1 VLSLSQARWSRPLK
15 TPLSTSKLTDN
26 NFLLVQLS
34 VQLSKFVAPFSWG
47 GMEYNRPQ
55 LGPHDGLS
63 LANVARPQERSVIR
77 DRHDVYHY
85 DQQQTGDTS
94 ILPSWQSLSQRF
106 SQQAP
111 ILPQTTNRTPLAMG
125 TLERQLLML
134 RGQSSYQAPESKF
147 SNFNSSSRP
156 FQTLPRAPQPLPPP
170 PPTHLSRIPTTVSAQ
185 QAFDDKMVVV
195 KDSNHVEHVL
205 RRMEPETRSAM
216 IEFANRLKEIMEV
229 AFRIYELNSE
239 LSDGEFY
246 AALVSSPQVGPLSK
260 SILSVAAGIPMET
273 LMQLYEKIFKGVER
287 SSQDLEALKA
297 LWRSF
302 KAGHRALQRGEQ
314 SAKSTGLPEYLEV
327 TCNGKPGNLH
337 LSSQTIHCYCKFCTG
352 IAEGEGKGRRY
363 LRLSFPEFE
372 RHCGLGNSK
381 KWKYTIRV
389 VHPPTSLGQWFEDM
403 GILIKH
409 NKGEDDDDLV
419 QRAERETALRRAERA
434 REQSHLAFGMA
445 FGGGKRKSRAPAQL
459 PGDLRGEAETGDASE
474 YAPPDMGANGIN
486 TGFRTQR
493 QRKKPSWMKQTV
505 DPSHVLSNRPAL
517 ERSSSS
523 NHDLNEIYVDDVDDN
538 QDDYDVIAVNHNRNG
553 AKRQHI
559 DPEEFIEEDIL
570 VALEQNATP
579 VVKGWRINDA
589 TSMAVT
595 IRLGDVTFSGLLPA
609 VRSDRVRRD
618 AHPSPSADVVDS
630 GQPPPVVNE
639 TVTVPVDTAEKELVP
654 PQVAVEQATALKND
668 PIVET
673 GTKQSKRD
681 HVPMEERRLVAAI
694 EYERLLVAG
703 PPPDAKCALCHLQET
718 DAVPR
723 SQIGVGGRSLVGLG
737 KLTLV
742 RASAVNNVWVHDQ
755 CLRWSPEVHD
765 PT

>member
-1 VLSLSQARWSRPLK
+1 MA
-15 TPLSTSKLTDN
+15 
-26 NFLLVQLS
+26 
-34 VQLSKFVAPFSWG
+34 G
-47 GMEYNRPQ
+47 
-55 LGPHDGLS
+55 
-63 LANVARPQERSVIR
+63 
-77 DRHDVYHY
+77 
-85 DQQQTGDTS
+85 
-94 ILPSWQSLSQRF
+94 
-106 SQQAP
+106 
-111 ILPQTTNRTPLAMG
+111 
-125 TLERQLLML
+125 
-134 RGQSSYQAPESKF
+134 
-147 SNFNSSSRP
+147 
-156 FQTLPRAPQPLPPP
+156 
-170 PPTHLSRIPTTVSAQ
+170 
-185 QAFDDKMVVV
+185 V
-195 KDSNHVEHVL
+195 KDSNHVQHVL
-205 RRMEPETRSAM
+205 GRMEPETRSAM
-216 IEFANRLKEIMEV
+216 IEFANRLTKIMEV
-229 AFRIYELNSE
+229 AFRVYESNSE

-287 SSQDLEALKA
+287 SSQDVEALKA

-302 KAGHRALQRGEQ
+302 KAGHRALQREEQ
-314 SAKSTGLPEYLEV
+314 SAKNTGLPEYLEV
-327 TCNGKPGNLH
+327 MCNGKPGNLH
-337 LSSQTIHCYCKFCTG
+337 LSSQTIHCYCKFCTS
-352 IAEGEGKGRRY
+352 IAEVEGMGRRY

-389 VHPPTSLGQWFEDM
+389 VHPPTNLGQWLEDM

-419 QRAERETALRRAERA
+419 QRAEREAALRRAERA
-434 REQSHLAFGMA
+434 REQSHLPLGMA
-445 FGGGKRKSRAPAQL
+445 FVGGKRKSRAPSQL

-474 YAPPDMGANGIN
+474 YNAPPELGANGI
-486 TGFRTQR
+486 GFRTQR

-523 NHDLNEIYVDDVDDN
+523 NHDFNEIYMDGIDDN
-538 QDDYDVIAVNHNRNG
+538 QDDYDLIAVNHNRNG

-570 VALEQNATP
+570 IALEQNATP

-589 TSMAVT
+589 TSLALT
-595 IRLGDVTFSGLLPA
+595 IRFGDVTFSGVLPA

-618 AHPSPSADVVDS
+618 THPSPSADVVDS
-630 GQPPPVVNE
+630 GQPPAEVKE
-639 TVTVPVDTAEKELVP
+639 TVTAPVVDTAEKELVP
-654 PQVAVEQATALKND
+654 PTEVAVEQALVPALKNG
-668 PIVET
+668 PTVET
-673 GTKQSKRD
+673 GGIVKQSKKD
-681 HVPMEERRLVAAI
+681 HVPMEERRLVAAM

-703 PPPDAKCALCHLQET
+703 PPADAKCALCHLQET
-718 DAVPR
+718 DVVPR
-723 SQIGVGGRSLVGLG
+723 SQIGAGGRSLVGLG